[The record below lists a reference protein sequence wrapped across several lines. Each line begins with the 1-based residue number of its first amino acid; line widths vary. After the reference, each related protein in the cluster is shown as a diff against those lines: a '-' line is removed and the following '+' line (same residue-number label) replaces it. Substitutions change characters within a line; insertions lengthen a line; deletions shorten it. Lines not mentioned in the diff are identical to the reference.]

1 MWVIAAFVF
10 SVFRDASKPIISLAG
25 KSMGAYSVS
34 QKDLPVQSYM
44 LACPLSVYRGRECQN
59 SLLLE
64 RSIWGGD
71 VSAFTAIKQQSV
83 SVTVKQTLIIAVIF
97 AQK

>member
-1 MWVIAAFVF
+1 M
-10 SVFRDASKPIISLAG
+10 
-25 KSMGAYSVS
+25 
-34 QKDLPVQSYM
+34 QSYM

-83 SVTVKQTLIIAVIF
+83 SVTVK
-97 AQK
+97 